1 MDSRSAVADFAIDDS
16 SIFFMLTEGGCFDH
30 N

>member
-1 MDSRSAVADFAIDDS
+1 MV
-16 SIFFMLTEGGCFDH
+16 SIF